1 MIKIIDRLL
10 VKSFLPPFIVVNFI
24 AIFVL
29 VMQFLWKWIDE
40 IAGKGVGTLF
50 ILEMLGY
57 LSISFLPLAFLIAI
71 LVSSVMVLGSLAERY
86 ELSSMQSAGV
96 SLARIMFPLTAF
108 TIGIS
113 AFSYVCSDVLIPF
126 SNLKYQ
132 SRLYDIKHQKPTLSL
147 EVGVFN
153 DDFQG
158 YSINISGKK
167 SDNKTIESV
176 LMYDQSPASS
186 GKYSQI
192 SAKTGEMFVT
202 KDEKFFVLKL
212 YDGHQYLETR
222 PSYNQGETTYPFV
235 RTNFKESTK
244 VFDLREFEVERT
256 DEELFKSHHSML
268 STKQLK
274 IAIDSIDQAML
285 NRLQAMKYE
294 VNRSLYFVLKEEKAK
309 QDTTKQE
316 TQEIPTENTLYQYQ
330 DTTYVQAD
338 TLDASLDSV
347 ARLVDT
353 ATATKALSKSKPLR
367 ERISASVNYSAVVP
381 QLDSLVALQTYPT
394 FLETFR
400 KEERRKLLNNARNI
414 VSTVQSGVS
423 VALNAAER
431 QDESRRKHLYAMHNK
446 FSTAAMCFIFLFIG
460 APIGAIIRKGGYGFP
475 LIFSISLFVT
485 YVMLT
490 ILFKKTMEGNG
501 MDAVLAAWMPCI
513 IMFPVGLILT
523 YLSMQDTKLALPEVS
538 RIFKIILSAIKSLK
552 KLVGAS

>member
-10 VKSFLPPFIVVNFI
+10 IKSFLPPFIVVNFI

-40 IAGKGVGTLF
+40 IAGKGVGVFF

-71 LVSSVMVLGSLAERY
+71 LVASVMVLGSFAERY

-96 SLARIMFPLTAF
+96 SLARIMLPLTAF

-158 YSINISGKK
+158 YSINIGGKK

-176 LMYDQSPASS
+176 LMYDQSPASN

-212 YDGHQYLETR
+212 YDGHQYFETR

-294 VNRSLYFVLKEEKAK
+294 VNRSLYFVLKEEQAK
-309 QDTTKQE
+309 RDTAKQE
-316 TQEIPTENTLYQYQ
+316 TQEIATENAIYQYQ
-330 DTTYVQAD
+330 DTTYVQTD
-338 TLDASLDSV
+338 TLDASLDSI

-353 ATATKALSKSKPLR
+353 TTVTKTLSKLKPLR
-367 ERISASVNYSAVVP
+367 ERISTSTNYSAVVP
-381 QLDSLVALQTYPT
+381 QLDSLAALQTYHT

-400 KEERRKLLNNARNI
+400 KDERKKLLNNARNI

-431 QDESRRKHLYAMHNK
+431 QDESRRKHVYAMHNK

-523 YLSMQDTKLALPEVS
+523 YLSMQDTKLALPELS
-538 RIFKIILSAIKSLK
+538 RMFKVILSTIKSLK